1 MATPHN
7 AGNKDQIAN
16 IVIMQGD
23 PLRTQYVAE
32 KFLENAEM
40 FTSVR
45 GMFGYTG
52 TYKGKRISVM
62 GHGMGMPSIGIYTY
76 ELFNFYDVDCIIR
89 SGSAGAITDKLELRN
104 IVLAQGSCTDSNYA
118 DQYQLPGTYAPIADF
133 GMLMTAYETAKELN
147 IDVNVGNV
155 ITTDVFYNANPNY
168 NKAWADMG
176 VLAVEMEAA
185 ALYMN
190 AAQAGKKALCMCTVS
205 DSLVTGEQLTV
216 EERER
221 GFDAMLTLALETAIK
236 L

>member
-7 AGNKDQIAN
+7 AGNKDQIAK

-45 GMFGYTG
+45 GMYGYTG